1 MQTFLVEHYRPGL
14 TTEALQD
21 AARRVRA
28 AALALERQGSDV
40 HYVRSTIVPGDE
52 AFLSVFEAASEDAVR
67 QAYARA
73 GVGFERISLALPEEV
88 Q

>member
-14 TTEALQD
+14 DVEALQD

-28 AALALERQGSDV
+28 AVLALERRGAGV
-40 HYVRSTIVPGDE
+40 HYVRSTIVPRDE

-67 QAYARA
+67 QAYASA
-73 GVGFERISLALPEEV
+73 GVRFERISLAIPEETT
-88 Q
+88 